1 MERDKLMLDIYK
13 MLAKYISRHGQH
25 NQDFAYAVRLLG
37 VIDELDKPQLEALH
51 GAMLT
56 STKDQ
61 LPPTFRFFYKKSQG
75 IPLEEETV

>member
-37 VIDELDKPQLEALH
+37 VIDELDTPQLEVLH

-56 STKDQ
+56 STREQ
-61 LPPTFRFFYKKSQG
+61 IARTFRVVYQKSQG
-75 IPLEEETV
+75 ILLEEE